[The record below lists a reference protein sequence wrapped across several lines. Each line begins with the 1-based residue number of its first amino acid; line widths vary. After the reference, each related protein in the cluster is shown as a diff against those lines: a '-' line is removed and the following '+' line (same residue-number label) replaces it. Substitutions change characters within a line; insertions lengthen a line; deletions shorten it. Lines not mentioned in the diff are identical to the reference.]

1 MLLDQNDSDLPA
13 KLQCLL
19 EVISACLGVPTSRW
33 YQWLAQVWAT
43 GNDIQQCE
51 LASHIATIYEKLVH
65 TQMHASA

>member
-43 GNDIQQCE
+43 GNDIQQ
-51 LASHIATIYEKLVH
+51 IATVYEKLVH